1 MAKRE
6 KRRSPA
12 KKVPRSAS
20 SKKKAARKVATDG
33 LPVYSDGQLQFR
45 VEGGT
50 SDGKKVTI
58 DLVSASVVSGE
69 LELKHRLDDQG
80 MRPSGPFLVD
90 IAKAFG
96 DLGDFTCTPSVAYQI
111 WHEVGRR
118 MAELQKKTS

>member
-1 MAKRE
+1 MAK
-6 KRRSPA
+6 KRKQKNPA
-12 KKVPRSAS
+12 PKSRRRIAS
-20 SKKKAARKVATDG
+20 SKKKVKADS

-90 IAKAFG
+90 IAKAFSE
-96 DLGDFTCTPSVAYQI
+96 LGEFTCTPSVAYQI

-118 MAELQKKTS
+118 MEELQKKTS